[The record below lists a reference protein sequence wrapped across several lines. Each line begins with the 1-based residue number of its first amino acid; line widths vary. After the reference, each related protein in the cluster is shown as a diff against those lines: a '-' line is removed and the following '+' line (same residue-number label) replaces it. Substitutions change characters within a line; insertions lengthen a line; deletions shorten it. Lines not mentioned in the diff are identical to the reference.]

1 LRTARDTDGRQ
12 NLQHV
17 LKLLSVD
24 PAYPDAPREGI
35 RRMLEK
41 VILRRSVRRASEFCL
56 LRPAAAARGPQYRI
70 CTSDHTRGSQH
81 WGAEARQVALDCPI
95 SHRRTRQVTGKPHP
109 RDKLLDTS
117 RIASIRM
124 VRSLRQIRSSG
135 PPLPKRV
142 RCALQGTTVAT
153 NALLERRGDRCAYVT
168 TRGFGDL
175 LHIGNQSRPDIFDL
189 EAHAQPSPHRHR
201 SALAGAAARPAR
213 RAPRGAPSTR
223 Q

>member
-1 LRTARDTDGRQ
+1 LRTARDTDARQ

-35 RRMLEK
+35 RRMLER
-41 VILRRSVRRASEFCL
+41 VILRRPVRRASEFCL
-56 LRPAAAARGPQYRI
+56 LRPAAAAAVRGPQYRV
-70 CTSDHTRGSQH
+70 CTADHTRGSQY
-81 WGAEARQVALDCPI
+81 WGAEARPVVLDCPI

-124 VRSLRQIRSSG
+124 VRSLRQIRSSA

-142 RCALQGTTVAT
+142 RCAWQGTTVAT
-153 NALLERRGDRCAYVT
+153 NALLERRGDRCVYVT

-175 LHIGNQSRPDIFDL
+175 LHIGNQSRPDIFDP
-189 EAHAQPSPHRHR
+189 EAHAKPRPPPPSLVLSGH
-201 SALAGAAARPAR
+201 AASLTPY
-213 RAPRGAPSTR
+213 
-223 Q
+223 

>member
-1 LRTARDTDGRQ
+1 MRTARDTDARQ

-35 RRMLEK
+35 RRMLER
-41 VILRRSVRRASEFCL
+41 VILRRPVRRASEFCL
-56 LRPAAAARGPQYRI
+56 LRPAAAAAVRGPQYRV
-70 CTSDHTRGSQH
+70 CTADHTRGSQY
-81 WGAEARQVALDCPI
+81 WGAEARPVVLDCPI

-124 VRSLRQIRSSG
+124 VRSLRQIRSSA

-142 RCALQGTTVAT
+142 RCAWQGTTVAT
-153 NALLERRGDRCAYVT
+153 NALLERRGDRCVYVT

-189 EAHAQPSPHRHR
+189 EAHAKPSPPPPLL
-201 SALAGAAARPAR
+201 SY
-213 RAPRGAPSTR
+213 
-223 Q
+223 